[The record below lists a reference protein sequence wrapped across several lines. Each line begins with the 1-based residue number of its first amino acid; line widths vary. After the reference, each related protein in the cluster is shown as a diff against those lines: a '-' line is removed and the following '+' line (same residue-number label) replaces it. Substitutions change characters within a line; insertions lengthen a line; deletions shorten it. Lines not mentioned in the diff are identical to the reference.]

1 MIEDGEYIIK
11 LSKSSR
17 LCGEWPCHAV
27 KVSLMDCNK
36 IAAQVGT
43 WWYLDE
49 AVSMAEKSLG
59 QIIFMLLGSGKENT
73 EGE

>member
-17 LCGEWPCHAV
+17 LHGEWPYHAA
-27 KVSLMDCNK
+27 KVSLMDGNK

-49 AVSMAEKSLG
+49 AVSMAEKNLG